1 MLTNLLTLIVVLYWL
16 YHSRTTLV
24 SQGERAMVYV
34 YYAGKRYKGT
44 VTDRGILIGALGII
58 LPYPEVISMA
68 A

>member
-1 MLTNLLTLIVVLYWL
+1 MLTNLPTLIVVLYWL
-16 YHSRTTLV
+16 YHSRTT
-24 SQGERAMVYV
+24 GERAMVYV

-58 LPYPEVISMA
+58 LPYPKVISLA